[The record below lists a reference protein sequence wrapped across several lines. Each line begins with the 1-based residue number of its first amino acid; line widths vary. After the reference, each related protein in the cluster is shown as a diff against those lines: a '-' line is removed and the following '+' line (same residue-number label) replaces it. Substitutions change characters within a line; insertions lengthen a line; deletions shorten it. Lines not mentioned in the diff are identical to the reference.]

1 VLIDA
6 LQRRVFRSLAFARGI
21 YFRVLDP
28 PRHGT
33 LVAVWCR
40 GRILITKSSY
50 DDYYSLPGGYA
61 RRGEDARQAAT
72 RELREEVGI
81 VTDPARLRLHDA
93 ISQSY
98 QGRRSAM
105 SFFELELD
113 AEPAVRIDRREIVVA
128 EFLTPEQALRCR
140 LFPAVSRLLTERLA
154 APG

>member
-6 LQRRVFRSLAFARGI
+6 LHRRVFRTLAFAREV
-21 YFRVLDP
+21 YFTVLDP

-50 DDYYSLPGGYA
+50 HDVYSLPGGYA
-61 RRGEDARQAAT
+61 RGGEDARQAAT

-81 VTDPARLRLHDA
+81 VAEPAQLRLHEA
-93 ISQSY
+93 ITQSY
-98 QGRRSAM
+98 RGRHSAM

-113 AEPAVRIDRREIVVA
+113 TEPAVRVDHRELTVA

-140 LFPAVSRLLTERLA
+140 LFPAVTMLLLQRMGT
-154 APG
+154 P